1 MGKKNE
7 VIIDFSDRAWGQY
20 KNLSRKNKE
29 MLKRINDLIEDI
41 LENNEKFESGEFY
54 IERGKGSP
62 KQLKYKFASC
72 WSRRID
78 KKNRLVYRV
87 CNKKLEIIE
96 CKTYYGNK

>member
-1 MGKKNE
+1 MYSGFYFFVFYNYILCIIFV
-7 VIIDFSDRAWGQY
+7 VI
-20 KNLSRKNKE
+20 K

-41 LENNEKFESGEFY
+41 LENIAENNEKFKSGEFY
-54 IERGKGSP
+54 TERGKGSP
-62 KQLKYKFASC
+62 KHLKYRFSSC

-96 CKTYYGNK
+96 CKTHYGNK

>member
-1 MGKKNE
+1 
-7 VIIDFSDRAWGQY
+7 
-20 KNLSRKNKE
+20 

-41 LENNEKFESGEFY
+41 LENIAENNEKFKSGEFY
-54 IERGKGSP
+54 TERGKGSP
-62 KQLKYKFASC
+62 KQLKYRFSSC

>member
-41 LENNEKFESGEFY
+41 LENNEKFESGVFY